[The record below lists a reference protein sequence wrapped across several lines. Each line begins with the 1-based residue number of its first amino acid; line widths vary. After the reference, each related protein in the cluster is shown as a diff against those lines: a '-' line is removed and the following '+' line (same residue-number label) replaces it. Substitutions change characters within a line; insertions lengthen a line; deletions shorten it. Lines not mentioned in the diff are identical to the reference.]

1 MLECFTADVIF
12 VTEDKPHEVFRR
24 DGSNLR
30 MTVEVELCEAL
41 TGTIVTLNTIDD
53 RILRVP
59 ITSVIS

>member
-1 MLECFTADVIF
+1 MVF
-12 VTEDKPHEVFRR
+12 VTEDKPHETFRR

-30 MTVEVELCEAL
+30 ITVEVFLNEAL
-41 TGTIVTLNTIDD
+41 TGTIVTVHTVDD